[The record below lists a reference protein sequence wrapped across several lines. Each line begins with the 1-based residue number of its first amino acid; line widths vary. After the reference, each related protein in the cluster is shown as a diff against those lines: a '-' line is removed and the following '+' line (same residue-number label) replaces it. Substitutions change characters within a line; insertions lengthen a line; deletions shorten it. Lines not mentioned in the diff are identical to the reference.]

1 MNPFEPGSSG
11 PASSEPAAAAQEAH
25 EDSRRWQ
32 WLVFTVVLGW
42 LVWLLSPVLTPFV
55 ISLFFGY
62 LGDPLVDRLER
73 ARMGRTFAVFLVFF
87 TMITLAALGLFFL
100 LPLLGDQ
107 VGHFVQQMPAYADW
121 LHKTALPWINSRTH
135 LDFAPYIDPQQVIA
149 MLRAH
154 WQEAGVASSML
165 GRLSRSSLVLIQVL
179 STICLVPVLSFY
191 FLRDWDVLVAR
202 VDGLLPRTIQPTVA
216 RLASESNE
224 MLGGFLRGQLS
235 VMISL
240 GVIYTAGLWM
250 VGLDLALLVGFIAG
264 MVSFVPYLGA
274 ITGLSLSLIAALVQ
288 FGDGAHVLMV
298 VGVFA
303 FGLTMESYVLVPRLV
318 GNKIGMHPAGVI
330 FAVMAGGELFGFL
343 GVLLALPVS
352 AIAMVLLRY
361 GHERYTA
368 SRLYVGPVP
377 VVEETVS
384 LIVVGERVRSSDTSD
399 EPPASAS

>member
-1 MNPFEPGSSG
+1 MIPIDPESFGQSS
-11 PASSEPAAAAQEAH
+11 SDRAADAH

-32 WLVFTVVLGW
+32 WFALTLAVGIM
-42 LVWLLSPVLTPFV
+42 VWLLAPVLTPFV

-73 ARMGRTFAVFLVFF
+73 ARIGRTFAVILVFMAMF
-87 TMITLAALGLFFL
+87 TLAALALFFL

-135 LDFAPYIDPQQVIA
+135 LDFAPYIDPQKVIA

-154 WQEAGVASSML
+154 WQEAGVATSML
-165 GRLSRSSLVLIQVL
+165 GRLSRSSIVLIQVM

-202 VDGLLPRTIQPTVA
+202 VDALLPRTIQPTVA
-216 RLASESNE
+216 RLAGESNE

-235 VMISL
+235 VMVSL
-240 GVIYTAGLWM
+240 GIIYTAGLWM
-250 VGLDLALLVGFIAG
+250 VGLDLALLVGFVAG

-274 ITGLSLSLIAALVQ
+274 ITGLSLSLVAALVQ
-288 FGDGAHVLMV
+288 FGDGKHVLMV
-298 VGVFA
+298 FGVFA

-361 GHERYTA
+361 AHERYTA
-368 SRLYVGPVP
+368 SALYAGRAPM
-377 VVEETVS
+377 VEETVS
-384 LIVVGERVRSSDTSD
+384 LIVVGERVRSTDASD

>member
-1 MNPFEPGSSG
+1 
-11 PASSEPAAAAQEAH
+11 
-25 EDSRRWQ
+25 
-32 WLVFTVVLGW
+32 
-42 LVWLLSPVLTPFV
+42 
-55 ISLFFGY
+55 
-62 LGDPLVDRLER
+62 
-73 ARMGRTFAVFLVFF
+73 
-87 TMITLAALGLFFL
+87 
-100 LPLLGDQ
+100 
-107 VGHFVQQMPAYADW
+107 
-121 LHKTALPWINSRTH
+121 
-135 LDFAPYIDPQQVIA
+135 
-149 MLRAH
+149 
-154 WQEAGVASSML
+154 
-165 GRLSRSSLVLIQVL
+165 
-179 STICLVPVLSFY
+179 
-191 FLRDWDVLVAR
+191 
-202 VDGLLPRTIQPTVA
+202 
-216 RLASESNE
+216 
-224 MLGGFLRGQLS
+224 
-235 VMISL
+235 
-240 GVIYTAGLWM
+240 
-250 VGLDLALLVGFIAG
+250 
-264 MVSFVPYLGA
+264 VPYLGA

>member
-11 PASSEPAAAAQEAH
+11 PASSEPAAAAQETH